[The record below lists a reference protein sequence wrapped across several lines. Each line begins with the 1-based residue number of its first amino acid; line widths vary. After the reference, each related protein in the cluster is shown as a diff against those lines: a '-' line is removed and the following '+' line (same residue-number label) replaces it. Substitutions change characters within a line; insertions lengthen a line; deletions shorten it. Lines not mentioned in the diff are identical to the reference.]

1 VTAGLWRRPKI
12 FDLKVL
18 SENRTPDR
26 ASRLVVRYIVRD
38 PLHLYLRMTARYA
51 HLTDTQVQGAVAAL
65 DAIFDATRYA
75 SKVRKSKGFLKLWTK
90 EMVAG
95 DRNSFIPF
103 RDQIGIS
110 DHLHRNRQ
118 AALPDGACATPLN
131 LESWV
136 LTPDS

>member
-1 VTAGLWRRPKI
+1 LWRRPKI

-75 SKVRKSKGFLKLWTK
+75 SATK
-90 EMVAG
+90 EIREGEEIAVNA
-95 DRNSFIPF
+95 
-103 RDQIGIS
+103 
-110 DHLHRNRQ
+110 
-118 AALPDGACATPLN
+118 
-131 LESWV
+131 
-136 LTPDS
+136 